1 MKQESR
7 LAVTQ
12 RLFEAVL
19 GTIPRRTR
27 QFEQILHTLTRAGRD
42 VIVELPWAHQGHRHL
57 LRLKKLNGDR
67 LYFSNPAKVP
77 GHLPGAILTDG
88 LRRRVEANGLESAR
102 ITDLR
107 YLFETGE
114 GEALL
119 L

>member
-12 RLFEAVL
+12 RLFEAIL
-19 GTIPRRTR
+19 GTIPRRTQR
-27 QFEQILHTLTRAGRD
+27 FEQILHTLGRVGRD
-42 VIVELPWAHQGHRHL
+42 VIVELPWSHQGHRHL

-67 LYFSNPAKVP
+67 LYFSNPVKSP
-77 GHLPGAILTDG
+77 GHAPGSLLTDG
-88 LRRRVEANGLESAR
+88 LRRRVEADGLESAR
-102 ITDLR
+102 ITDMR